1 MIWNHLALLVIITL
15 VGLLIGTSNT
25 DNRIGSTTL
34 PEGVTRMS
42 SLGQSDAKSAGVEGK
57 SGWMDQLPVL
67 AFVIAFMA
75 IKFLRGEQTGVAAAA
90 T

>member
-1 MIWNHLALLVIITL
+1 MVWNHLALLVIITL

-42 SLGQSDAKSAGVEGK
+42 SLGHGDAKSAGVEGK
-57 SGWMDQLPVL
+57 SGWMDQLSVL

-75 IKFLRGEQTGVAAAA
+75 IKFLRPREQAAA